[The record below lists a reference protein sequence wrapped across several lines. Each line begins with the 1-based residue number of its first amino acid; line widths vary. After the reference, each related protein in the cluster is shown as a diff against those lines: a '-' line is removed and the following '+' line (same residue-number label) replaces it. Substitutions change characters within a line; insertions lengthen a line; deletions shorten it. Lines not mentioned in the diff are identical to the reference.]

1 MFRNIAFLAA
11 LAALASA
18 KIASSLQR
26 ELAIQDKVDVI
37 LEFGGN
43 SQPLNAATE
52 SIQAF
57 TERSERIGHIF
68 STLQTHAI
76 NAQKEVLSHLATNA
90 PELTFQSNQVGN
102 VLFVNKVTQA
112 QVDELAAFPQ
122 VTRVRLPYVAHLP
135 VLKVE
140 SVEAAANSSSIAA
153 TNEWGVTK
161 IGAPSVWA
169 NGNRGEGIVVSNI
182 DTGVLYTH
190 EALKGN
196 WRSDYGWYDPSAKK
210 ATPYDGNGHG
220 SHTMGQVDC
229 LPWMHDEQLSR
240 SHIDGLCSMDLVPNR
255 HPGKNANCAKAPNVV
270 SNSWGG
276 STGGDSWYQSYV
288 DAWRKAGII
297 PVFANGNAGPTCG
310 SVASPGDYKNVI
322 GVGATDSSDKLASF
336 SSKGATKDK
345 RVKPDVSAPGQSVR
359 SAWYTGNTAYNTISG
374 TSMATPHVAGAV
386 ALILAAKPGATYD
399 TVYSLLTKTVDTST
413 LVVSTANCGGVSN
426 KAYPNNDYGYG
437 RINVLKATSSTTK
450 SSAVDVIDVNEVN

>member
-1 MFRNIAFLAA
+1 MWDNHRAFQTSLE
-11 LAALASA
+11 
-18 KIASSLQR
+18 SS
-26 ELAIQDKVDVI
+26 
-37 LEFGGN
+37 N
-43 SQPLNAATE
+43 T
-52 SIQAF
+52 
-57 TERSERIGHIF
+57 
-68 STLQTHAI
+68 
-76 NAQKEVLSHLATNA
+76 
-90 PELTFQSNQVGN
+90 
-102 VLFVNKVTQA
+102 
-112 QVDELAAFPQ
+112 
-122 VTRVRLPYVAHLP
+122 
-135 VLKVE
+135 
-140 SVEAAANSSSIAA
+140 
-153 TNEWGVTK
+153 GVTK

-220 SHTMGQVDC
+220 SHTMGTIAGQNGIGVAPNAKWIAC
-229 LPWMHDEQLSR
+229 RGCTTNSCPEATLTACAQW
-240 SHIDGLCSMDLVPNR
+240 ILCPTDTS
-255 HPGKNANCAKAPNVV
+255 GKNANCAKAPNVV

-413 LVVSTANCGGVSN
+413 LVVSTANCENFTAASR
-426 KAYPNNDYGYG
+426 D
-437 RINVLKATSSTTK
+437 RI
-450 SSAVDVIDVNEVN
+450 I